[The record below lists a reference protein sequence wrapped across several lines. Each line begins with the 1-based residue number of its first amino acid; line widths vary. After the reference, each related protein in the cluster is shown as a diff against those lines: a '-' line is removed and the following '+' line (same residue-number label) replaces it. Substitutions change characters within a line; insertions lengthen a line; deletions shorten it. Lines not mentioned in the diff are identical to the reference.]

1 MESDFLPTF
10 FATVKLSFNESFK
23 SNSSAQGFFHFSW
36 FYLVKY
42 FAFHFGWNTFR
53 RFKLSIITPLL
64 MIFNRKKENEHLHKS
79 FGELKDTTFDFD
91 SIEKYFRKKQHSD
104 AFQIISDKTCND
116 LDFEELFMF
125 LDRTQSK
132 VGQQYLYNKL
142 RVIPENH
149 PEVELHET
157 LITRF
162 TSETAHRIAIQ
173 KQLKKLDKRESYYIP
188 ALFQDE
194 HLQPPKWFFL
204 IRILSL
210 SSLLSLLL
218 IPFLPQILFFWSFI
232 ILINFALHYRN
243 KRNLYAYLASI
254 PQLLIMNSVAREL
267 FKDQSL
273 KKLNPDLAS
282 SIKDINKVRNRM
294 SLFKL
299 EANLGGDAVAIF
311 WAFVDIIKI
320 VLLLEP
326 LLLFGVLK
334 QLDSKRKQIEEVYSF
349 IGLTDTLISV
359 ASLRHGL
366 THCCQPEVHGTDKR
380 ISAQEVYH
388 PLIPDC
394 VTNNIEING
403 KSILLTGS
411 NMSGKTSFIRTIGIN
426 AITAQTINTCFARQ
440 FSLPKMRIFTAIRI
454 SDDLMNDRSY
464 YFQEV
469 LTIKEMIDKSHN
481 EHPNIYLLDEIFKGT
496 NTVERI
502 SAGKAILSSLN
513 QNNHIVFVSTHDIEL
528 ADLLEDEYELFHFSE
543 IINQQSIDFDYKL
556 KNGKLKNR
564 NAIKILQIND
574 YPKTIIEDAMTISHE
589 LDRKAQIAKKL
600 EG

>member
-1 MESDFLPTF
+1 M
-10 FATVKLSFNESFK
+10 V
-23 SNSSAQGFFHFSW
+23 
-36 FYLVKY
+36 
-42 FAFHFGWNTFR
+42 
-53 RFKLSIITPLL
+53 
-64 MIFNRKKENEHLHKS
+64 FNRKKEEENLQQS
-79 FGELKDTTFDFD
+79 FGKLKDATFDFD
-91 SIEKYFRKKQHSD
+91 SIGKYFRKKQHPD
-104 AFQIISDKTCND
+104 AFQIISDKTCDD

-149 PEVELHET
+149 QEVASHEALLT
-157 LITRF
+157 RLINEPAYRV
-162 TSETAHRIAIQ
+162 AIQ

-204 IRILSL
+204 IRILSF
-210 SSLLSLLL
+210 SSLLSLVL
-218 IPFLPQILFFWSFI
+218 IPFLPQMLFFWSFI

-243 KRNLYAYLASI
+243 KRNLYAYLAPI

-267 FKDQSL
+267 FKDHSL
-273 KKLNPDLAS
+273 KKLNPNLAS

-320 VLLLEP
+320 VFLLEP

-334 QLDSKRKQIEEVYSF
+334 QLDTKRKQIEEVYSF

-366 THCCQPEVHGTDKR
+366 THYCQPEVHGSDKK
-380 ISAQEVYH
+380 ISAREVYH
-388 PLIPDC
+388 PLIPEC

-440 FSLPKMRIFTAIRI
+440 FSLPKMRVFSAIRI

-469 LTIKEMIDKSHN
+469 LTIKEMIDKSHS
-481 EHPNIYLLDEIFKGT
+481 ETPNIYLLDEIFKGT
-496 NTVERI
+496 NTIERI

-528 ADLLEDEYELFHFSE
+528 ADLLKDEYELFHFSE
-543 IINQQSIDFDYKL
+543 IVNHQSIDFDFKL
-556 KNGKLKNR
+556 KDGKLKNR
-564 NAIKILQIND
+564 NAIRILQINE
-574 YPKTIIEDAMTISHE
+574 YPDEIIKEAIKISAD
-589 LDRKAQIAKKL
+589 LDKASLHVKPNLSISGQ
-600 EG
+600 